1 MREMVEYLQAGY
13 RVSVRRAC
21 MVIELGRTTYYYQSR
36 ADLQTALRI
45 RLRDLAYARVRYGYR
60 RLHVLLRREGWKIN
74 AKRVY
79 RLYVQEG
86 LGLRIKRPRRRRS
99 AVARVALPEP
109 TGLNQ
114 IWSMDFVSDE
124 LGWGRRFRVL
134 TLVDHF
140 SRESPALEVGVG
152 MSGRLVAD
160 VLDKVALTYG
170 LPEVIRVDNGPE
182 FTSKALDKWAYENG
196 VRLDFIRPGK
206 PVENAFI
213 ESFNASLRNEC
224 LNVHWFQTIEEARQ
238 RIEQWR
244 KEYNDYRPHSS
255 LDNLTPA
262 EYALKHEK
270 EGTSETEIL
279 TQQVV

>member
-1 MREMVEYLQAGY
+1 MVEYLQAGY

-21 MVIELGRTTYYYQSR
+21 KVIPLGRTTHYYKST
-36 ADLQTALRI
+36 ADPQTVLRI
-45 RLRDLAYARVRYGYR
+45 RLRDLANARVRYGYR

-86 LGLRIKRPRRRRS
+86 LGLRIKKPRRRRS

-109 TGLNQ
+109 TGPNQ

-124 LGWGRRFRVL
+124 LGWGHRFRVL

-152 MSGRLVAD
+152 MSGRLVTEI
-160 VLDKVALTYG
+160 LDKVALTYG

-182 FTSKALDKWAYENG
+182 FTSKALDTWAYENG

-213 ESFNASLRNEC
+213 ESFNASLRKEC
-224 LNVHWFQTIEEARQ
+224 LDVHWFQTIEEAKQ
-238 RIEQWR
+238 KIEQWR
-244 KEYNDYRPHSS
+244 KEYNGYRPHSS
-255 LDNLTPA
+255 LDNLTPT
-262 EYALKHEK
+262 EYALKLET
-270 EGTSETEIL
+270 EGTSETENLIL
-279 TQQVV
+279 KVV